1 MFFNKNKETVTTMA
15 IKEYNVVLPPL
26 LAQNPDLEKAEI
38 KVEENQII
46 IQVASKSSRLPELW
60 IYVPSK
66 SRWSI
71 FKFKT

>member
-1 MFFNKNKETVTTMA
+1 MFLNKKTESVTTMA
-15 IKEYNVVLPPL
+15 VKEFNVVLPPQ
-26 LAQNPDLEKAEI
+26 LAKNSKLEKAEI

-46 IQVASKSSRLPELW
+46 IQIPSETSRLPELW
-60 IYVPSK
+60 IYIPSK